1 VSDTPCILTT
11 RAWLILRLD
20 ILLAVNP
27 FLLPPTSTGSI
38 PLDSLPTP
46 LVKLTDFG
54 LSRFINLAEPAL
66 QTRCGSESFAAPE
79 IIMGRSYDGR
89 ETDAW
94 AMGVV
99 LYALVAGELPFDG
112 PEMGKSEKEERK
124 RRMMRIAKGQYTWP
138 EGVGSAA
145 VREVVDR
152 LLVRDPKKRMR
163 VVESWDTEWFKGPG
177 EISPPK
183 EDTGDTGVEAG
194 LKKRKVLDGFL
205 LNEALGEEASAEL

>member
-1 VSDTPCILTT
+1 
-11 RAWLILRLD
+11 
-20 ILLAVNP
+20 
-27 FLLPPTSTGSI
+27 
-38 PLDSLPTP
+38 
-46 LVKLTDFG
+46 
-54 LSRFINLAEPAL
+54 
-66 QTRCGSESFAAPE
+66 
-79 IIMGRSYDGR
+79 MGRSYDGR

-177 EISPPK
+177 EISPRRRIREIRAWK
-183 EDTGDTGVEAG
+183 LV
-194 LKKRKVLDGFL
+194 
-205 LNEALGEEASAEL
+205 